1 MRLTCDIFCTVVDN
15 FGDIGMCWRLA
26 KQLAH
31 EHGITVRLWVDNLES
46 FHKLC
51 AEVEP
56 NRALQHCQGIA
67 IHQWPHTDITTDITT
82 SHLTNPAQDA
92 GQVIGYSHSTR
103 LLKDNNQVAG
113 YAEALRDVHPAQV
126 VIETF
131 ACQLPEK
138 YITAMAAMPH
148 KPVWINLE
156 HLSAEQWV
164 GDYHGLPSPHPT
176 LPLVKHYFFPGFTSA
191 TGGLLIEKN
200 LMARRDAFQGDFR
213 AQIAMWQALDI
224 PSAQPSAPQGDNEIR
239 VSLFCYENAVLPA
252 LFTEWENSTVPILC
266 LVPEGRILPQVA
278 AHFKYDEMA
287 VGTLATRGNLRVKIL
302 PFMEQARYDELLWAC
317 DINFVRG
324 EDSLVRALWAGKP
337 CVWHI
342 YPQHDF
348 VHLQQLHAL
357 MNLYCTNLPA
367 GAAASVLEFWDSWN
381 APQGDNVPQG
391 DNEAHNVHHQK
402 NMNAAWQNYLKHRLI
417 LQQHG
422 HDWAE
427 KLKPHNLVLNLL
439 NFIRNTDRMRALR
452 D

>member
-1 MRLTCDIFCTVVDN
+1 MRLSCDIFCMAVDN
-15 FGDIGMCWRLA
+15 FGDIGVCWRLA

-56 NRALQHCQGIA
+56 HRALQHCQGIA
-67 IHQWPHTDITTDITT
+67 IHRWAHT
-82 SHLTNPAQDA
+82 
-92 GQVIGYSHSTR
+92 
-103 LLKDNNQVAG
+103 
-113 YAEALRDVHPAQV
+113 AEALHDVHPAQV

-191 TGGLLIEKN
+191 TGGLLIEQN

-213 AQIAMWQALDI
+213 AQVAMWQALDM
-224 PSAQPSAPQGDNEIR
+224 PSVQLNAPQGDNEIR
-239 VSLFCYENAVLPA
+239 VSLFCYENMALPA
-252 LFTEWENSTVPILC
+252 LFTEWENGAVPILC
-266 LVPEGRILPQVA
+266 LIPEGRIVPQA
-278 AHFKYDEMA
+278 AAFFERAEMA
-287 VGTLATRGNLRVKIL
+287 VGELVERGQLRVKII
-302 PFMEQARYDELLWAC
+302 PFLEQAHYDELLWAC

-324 EDSLVRALWAGKP
+324 EDSLVRALWAGQP
-337 CVWHI
+337 CVLHI
-342 YPQHDF
+342 YPQHDL
-348 VHLQQLHAL
+348 VHLQKLHAL
-357 MNLYCTNLPA
+357 MRLYCENLPA
-367 GAAASVLEFWDSWN
+367 ETAASVQAFWGSWN
-381 APQGDNVPQG
+381 EVHRLDNQGYIGV
-391 DNEAHNVHHQK
+391 
-402 NMNAAWQNYLKHRLI
+402 AWQNYLQHRLV

-422 HDWAE
+422 HAWAA
-427 KLKPHNLVLNLL
+427 KLTLHNLVLNLL
-439 NFIRNTDRMRALR
+439 NFIQNTDRMRAS
-452 D
+452 